1 MHSTA
6 STSLSALKAPKS
18 SADDLTTSKVKR
30 VTNLSWSARGQHSKS
45 HTLES
50 RAKQNGRSPHKEEC
64 IPNLSTGPRTLASE
78 KSSPSGFLETKHS
91 FLSLASGNKFSLSQ
105 QKLCCIQYVP
115 HPMARQK
122 ISQYYH
128 QYISQS
134 VPNFEPG
141 SMWDLLVLKNLKLCP
156 SGHKVKRRIFRT
168 LKAYASLSS

>member
-50 RAKQNGRSPHKEEC
+50 RAKQNGRSPHKEEG